1 MTPSAF
7 DEVYEAERAR
17 KAAGRRPVAVAAVV
31 DDDEEQLTL
40 FGREVGCEHGAG
52 VGGAV
57 GW

>member
-7 DEVYEAERAR
+7 DEVYEAERAERAR

-40 FGREVGCEHGAG
+40 FGREGL
-52 VGGAV
+52 
-57 GW
+57 